1 MTRNDA
7 STARARSTFHRVS
20 KQRPA
25 KHDGDAQT
33 NRQERAV
40 HRQAASIYQA
50 AAETNQ
56 PTEDIRGR
64 WADDGGQ
71 NTNAVIDG
79 AQSF

>member
-1 MTRNDA
+1 M
-7 STARARSTFHRVS
+7 S

-25 KHDGDAQT
+25 KQGGDAQT
-33 NRQERAV
+33 NPEERIVDQQAV
-40 HRQAASIYQA
+40 PVYQV

-71 NTNAVIDG
+71 NTITLVDS
-79 AQSF
+79 AQSI